1 VEFALVAGLL
11 TLLATGVLQLAVV
24 LHVRA
29 TLVDCASEGARLG
42 ALADRSPADGAA
54 RTRELVTAALSPAY
68 ARDVRADVVRVGGRD
83 VVEVVV
89 RAPLPVA
96 GLLGVGG
103 GVEARGRGLAPVGGV
118 G

>member
-1 VEFALVAGLL
+1 MAGLL

-54 RTRELVTAALSPAY
+54 RTRVRLTPGTDDQEVLRAALAAGPVHEFHRWRPPLTELY
-68 ARDVRADVVRVGGRD
+68 RD
-83 VVEVVV
+83 VVQAGPAEV
-89 RAPLPVA
+89 AA
-96 GLLGVGG
+96 
-103 GVEARGRGLAPVGGV
+103 
-118 G
+118 